1 MIKKILNSIK
11 GVYKNRFDTLAY
23 RDVLPLAERGR
34 PDAQYALA
42 KMYET
47 GNSAVKQDLIN
58 AYVLY
63 AVAAA
68 NGMDSASTRMRAI
81 EPMLLAEQYQE
92 ANEIIR
98 RLTLVKPSSV

>member
-1 MIKKILNSIK
+1 MIKKILKGIT

-47 GNSAVKQDLIN
+47 GNSAVKQDLIS

-63 AVAAA
+63 SVAAA
-68 NGMDSASTRMRAI
+68 NGMDGASVRMRAI
-81 EPMLLAEQYQE
+81 EPVLSLEQYQE

-98 RLTLVKPSSV
+98 KLTTEKSSSV